1 MLVAAAVGADL
12 LLAGSADASTG
23 DRRVVR
29 TAPVSACRPAGGD
42 ESVGP
47 RSCLQAQQVPGQPR
61 RRSGL
66 LNGYLYSPRRS
77 WLMARLDVP
86 DGPGGEAAM
95 IWTLRPQLGGMVERM
110 IRGAY
115 QQSVLPADERELAR
129 MRIAQI
135 NDCVECSDFR
145 AQSVLDAG
153 VAPELYA
160 NVAAYASYPGYTL
173 RQRLAIEYAER
184 FANDHAS
191 MDDAFFERL
200 RAVFSDEEI
209 LDLTLCVAVC
219 LGLGRSLTVL
229 GVDQSCAVPG
239 L

>member
-1 MLVAAAVGADL
+1 
-12 LLAGSADASTG
+12 
-23 DRRVVR
+23 
-29 TAPVSACRPAGGD
+29 
-42 ESVGP
+42 
-47 RSCLQAQQVPGQPR
+47 
-61 RRSGL
+61 
-66 LNGYLYSPRRS
+66 
-77 WLMARLDVP
+77 MARLNVP

-115 QQSVLPADERELAR
+115 QQSILPADERELAR

-135 NDCVECSDFR
+135 NDCVACSGFR

-153 VAPELYA
+153 VAPELYD
-160 NVAAYASYPGYTL
+160 NVAAYASYPGYTE

-200 RAVFSDEEI
+200 RDAFSDEEI
-209 LDLTLCVAVC
+209 LDLTLCVAVF

-229 GVDQSCAVPG
+229 GVDQSCAIDI
-239 L
+239 